1 MGLKY
6 HSIPSRAESDNPMD
20 GACVLACP
28 GCLIL
33 GIRKSLGSLLVM
45 GIKFGISA
53 VGCKG
58 GLAAKAAEVD
68 ETKWWRRMSLE

>member
-20 GACVLACP
+20 GACVLVSP

-33 GIRKSLGSLLVM
+33 GIRKSLGSLPVK

-58 GLAAKAAEVD
+58 CLALNVMELG
-68 ETKWWRRMSLE
+68 ETSRWRRMSFK